1 MKAVSFKISNTDN
14 DGVNFQFLTLFFL
27 NMIVWAKVANVD
39 FQKVASDDP
48 NVDIRIYFGYLDHGD
63 SWPFDGPNR

>member
-1 MKAVSFKISNTDN
+1 
-14 DGVNFQFLTLFFL
+14 
-27 NMIVWAKVANVD
+27 MIVWAKVANVD

-63 SWPFDGPNR
+63 SWPFDGPNRLI